1 MVFSN
6 VQTTHAFGVL
16 FFIMNSFNDGTIIQ
30 RQMIRRST
38 KIVRVL
44 ASMLEIGVNF
54 LGHSLLAI
62 PSGFLLK
69 ICGLLSFP
77 LDLINR

>member
-1 MVFSN
+1 
-6 VQTTHAFGVL
+6 
-16 FFIMNSFNDGTIIQ
+16 
-30 RQMIRRST
+30 
-38 KIVRVL
+38 
-44 ASMLEIGVNF
+44 MLEIGVNF

-77 LDLINR
+77 LDFINC